1 MNLLTRFRFLLS
13 VVIGFF
19 LLPLFQMAVF
29 AQDYS
34 PHLVVN
40 TGFLNIRNGP
50 GANHDIMANVP
61 GGTKLPVLAMAS
73 DRLWYQVESD
83 VGVGWVNSYYTI
95 GRGNFSDVPV
105 ISNEPPPITGP
116 HLVVNT
122 GNLNIRSG
130 PGAWYSVIATVA
142 GGTKLPVVG
151 IADNE
156 LWYQVT
162 SDGVAG
168 WVNSHYTVGRGD
180 FSVFSPPKQETP
192 SGTHLVVN
200 TGNLNIR
207 SGPSILHRII
217 TTVAGGT
224 ELPVVGIASDRLW
237 YQVESAAGVGW
248 VNSYYTVGRGNFA
261 DIPVTDNAAEAPAI
275 APARVIVNT
284 AYLNIRTGP
293 SASNDIVTTLSG
305 GVELTVLGVAKDGVW
320 YLVEGDFGQ
329 GWLNNSYVIFR
340 GDYSSVLVIE

>member
-1 MNLLTRFRFLLS
+1 MSFYPIKEIPEENMNLLTRFRFLLS

-19 LLPLFQMAVF
+19 LLPFFQMAVF

-61 GGTKLPVLAMAS
+61 GGTKLPVLAM
-73 DRLWYQVESD
+73 
-83 VGVGWVNSYYTI
+83 
-95 GRGNFSDVPV
+95 
-105 ISNEPPPITGP
+105 
-116 HLVVNT
+116 
-122 GNLNIRSG
+122 
-130 PGAWYSVIATVA
+130 
-142 GGTKLPVVG
+142 
-151 IADNE
+151 
-156 LWYQVT
+156 
-162 SDGVAG
+162 
-168 WVNSHYTVGRGD
+168 
-180 FSVFSPPKQETP
+180 
-192 SGTHLVVN
+192 
-200 TGNLNIR
+200 
-207 SGPSILHRII
+207 
-217 TTVAGGT
+217 
-224 ELPVVGIASDRLW
+224 ASDRLW